1 MADAKRTIELVFEG
15 VDKTGAA
22 TQAALKN
29 TQQFAGSIQGAT
41 QPIADFT
48 FAALKFEA
56 ALLATGAAITAF
68 SVKLAG
74 DFQSAVADL
83 SKVLSETD
91 NIETYKDLALE
102 MSEAYGVAS
111 VDVLNAISNYKQA
124 GFTAEEA
131 GQLTKAGL
139 DLVIAGGIGAA
150 EAADLLVASIKGFG
164 AEASDS
170 AQIVDLLNQVS
181 NEYASSTEQLLEGF
195 SVLSPVAKAAGLSLE
210 ETIGILTPGIEVFQ
224 SGSEVANALRTSLL
238 RLVDDSAPVQEGL
251 AALGVSQRDAN
262 GELRSARDIYFDV
275 AAALQ
280 NVDENQK
287 LYIASQLV
295 GIQRSSQFLAI
306 TDGLDKTL
314 RIAGDGFNYLGSA
327 AKEVELQLATA
338 ENAAN
343 RAKESFTNLFIG
355 IGTPLLDEF
364 SGVAD
369 ALSAIFQ
376 AMGDSAKSDTGIG
389 GLVEFIESQFAGM
402 QSALETVAKNLP
414 AALEQADF
422 SGFTSGIQAITDSIG
437 ALFGGVDLSTV
448 DGLAKAITA
457 VGNAFNGL
465 SQFTAGVIDSFKPLA
480 DVFFDVGSGL
490 GDIDEAAFRSAG
502 EMAGFVTQLNLL
514 SGPAVT
520 AAAALI
526 AFNQALA
533 LGASITGVTAAL
545 GAVGGAGLLG
555 ALGSLAALG
564 AAGAAGFG
572 VGSLISDG
580 LDELTDSLTDTEES
594 LGTWLYSLV
603 NGAEETERVAALMA
617 PLPAAI
623 RDVGGAADESVGSL
637 WDLESG
643 IGRLDDEFGT
653 IADLSQYLEPLPASF
668 DAAAGSV
675 EKLGAAAEKL
685 SLEEKLAFI
694 EAQTAITTASIEA
707 DAKVAVAAF
716 ESISVSVQS
725 TGESIT
731 DLFGL
736 LGDENISKLDKLDIK
751 DQIEE
756 ENKRRQEAL
765 DLQKKLT
772 EQEIALAKARREAIS
787 RGDATITVNGDG
799 LQPHLEAFM
808 WEILQSIQV
817 RVNADGLGMLLG
829 AP

>member
-1 MADAKRTIELVFEG
+1 MADAQRTIELVFEG

-29 TQQFAGSIQGAT
+29 TQQFAGSIEAAT

-68 SVKLAG
+68 SVKLAS

-83 SKVLSETD
+83 SKVLSDTD
-91 NIETYKDLALE
+91 NIEDYKNLAIE
-102 MSEAYGVAS
+102 MSEKYGVAS

-131 GQLTKAGL
+131 GKLTKSGL
-139 DLVIAGGIGAA
+139 DLVIAGGIDAA
-150 EAADLLVASIKGFG
+150 AAADLLVASIKGFG
-164 AEASDS
+164 AEAGDS

-181 NEYASSTEQLLEGF
+181 NEYAASTTQLLEGF
-195 SVLSPVAKAAGLSLE
+195 SVLSPVAQAAGLSLQ

-280 NVDENQK
+280 GVDENQK

-343 RAKESFTNLFIG
+343 RAKESLTNLFIG

-376 AMGDSAKSDTGIG
+376 AMGDSAKTDSGIG
-389 GLVEFIESQFAGM
+389 GLVQYVEGEFAGL
-402 QSALETVAKNLP
+402 QETLETVARNIP

-422 SGFTSGIQAITDSIG
+422 SGFTRGIEAVSSSIS

-448 DGLAKAITA
+448 EGLANAITA

-465 SQFTAGVIDSFKPLA
+465 SQFSAGVIDSFKPLA
-480 DVFFDVGSGL
+480 NAFFEVGTGL
-490 GDIDEAAFRSAG
+490 GDIDESAFRSAG
-502 EMAGFVTQLNLL
+502 EMAGFVTQLNLI

-520 AAAALI
+520 AAAALV
-526 AFNQALA
+526 ALNQALSIG
-533 LGASITGVTAAL
+533 GAIGGLTAAL
-545 GAVGGAGLLG
+545 GSAGGAGLIG
-555 ALGSLAALG
+555 ALSSLAAVT
-564 AAGAAGFG
+564 AAGASGFG
-572 VGSLISDG
+572 IGMLAADG
-580 LDELTDSLTDTEES
+580 LDELTNAFTDTEES
-594 LGTWLYSLV
+594 LGTWIYSLV
-603 NGAEETERVAALMA
+603 NGAEETARVADLMA
-617 PLPAAI
+617 PLPATI
-623 RDVGGAADESVGSL
+623 RDVGSAADESVGSL
-637 WDLESG
+637 WDLDSG

-653 IADLSQYLEPLPASF
+653 IADLSGYFEKATPAIDGTAGAVTRLANSASQV
-668 DAAAGSV
+668 DIKEKIALIEGQAAIAV
-675 EKLGAAAEKL
+675 
-685 SLEEKLAFI
+685 
-694 EAQTAITTASIEA
+694 ASIEA
-707 DAKVAVAAF
+707 DARKVEAAF
-716 ESISVSVQS
+716 ESINVGIES
-725 TGESIT
+725 TGQLLS
-731 DLFGL
+731 DLFGEL
-736 LGDENISKLDKLDIK
+736 NNADNFRDKFQIE
-751 DQIEE
+751 DQIKL
-756 ENKRRQEAL
+756 ENERRAKELELQEKLTKATIAELKARQEMMRSGGAL
-765 DLQKKLT
+765 
-772 EQEIALAKARREAIS
+772 
-787 RGDATITVNGDG
+787 ITVNGDG

-808 WEILQSIQV
+808 WEILEAIQV
-817 RVNADGLGMLLG
+817 RVNADGYEMLLG
-829 AP
+829 GP

>member
-1 MADAKRTIELVFEG
+1 MADAQRTIELVFEG

-29 TQQFAGSIQGAT
+29 TQQFAGSIEAAT

-68 SVKLAG
+68 SVKLAS

-83 SKVLSETD
+83 SKVLSDTD
-91 NIETYKDLALE
+91 NIEDYKNLAIE
-102 MSEAYGVAS
+102 MSEKYGVAS

-131 GQLTKAGL
+131 GKLTKSGL
-139 DLVIAGGIGAA
+139 DLVIAGGIDAA
-150 EAADLLVASIKGFG
+150 AAADLLVASIKGFG
-164 AEASDS
+164 AEAGDS

-181 NEYASSTEQLLEGF
+181 NEYAASTTQLLEGF
-195 SVLSPVAKAAGLSLE
+195 SVLSPVAQAAGLSLQ

-280 NVDENQK
+280 GVDENQK

-343 RAKESFTNLFIG
+343 RAKESLTNLFIG

-376 AMGDSAKSDTGIG
+376 AMGDSAKTDSGIG
-389 GLVEFIESQFAGM
+389 GLVQYVEGEFAGL
-402 QSALETVAKNLP
+402 QETLETVARNIP

-422 SGFTSGIQAITDSIG
+422 SGFTRGIEAVSSSIS

-448 DGLAKAITA
+448 EGLANAITA

-465 SQFTAGVIDSFKPLA
+465 SQFSAGVIDSFKPLA
-480 DVFFDVGSGL
+480 NAFFEVGTGL
-490 GDIDEAAFRSAG
+490 GDIDESAFRSAG
-502 EMAGFVTQLNLL
+502 EMAGFVTQLNLI

-520 AAAALI
+520 AAAALV
-526 AFNQALA
+526 ALNQALGIA
-533 LGASITGVTAAL
+533 ASVGGLTTAL

-555 ALGSLAALG
+555 ALGQLAALG
-564 AAGAAGFG
+564 AAGGAGFG
-572 VGSLISDG
+572 IGTAVAGVI
-580 LDELTDSLTDTEES
+580 DEIVNATTDTDES
-594 LGTWLYSLV
+594 LGTWIYSLV
-603 NGAEETERVAALMA
+603 NGAEDIAKVEALIA
-617 PLPAAI
+617 PLPQTI
-623 RDVGGAADESVGSL
+623 RDVGGAAS
-637 WDLESG
+637 ESG
-643 IGRLDDEFGT
+643 SSYRI
-653 IADLSQYLEPLPASF
+653 Y
-668 DAAAGSV
+668 
-675 EKLGAAAEKL
+675 
-685 SLEEKLAFI
+685 
-694 EAQTAITTASIEA
+694 
-707 DAKVAVAAF
+707 
-716 ESISVSVQS
+716 
-725 TGESIT
+725 
-731 DLFGL
+731 
-736 LGDENISKLDKLDIK
+736 
-751 DQIEE
+751 
-756 ENKRRQEAL
+756 
-765 DLQKKLT
+765 
-772 EQEIALAKARREAIS
+772 
-787 RGDATITVNGDG
+787 
-799 LQPHLEAFM
+799 
-808 WEILQSIQV
+808 
-817 RVNADGLGMLLG
+817 
-829 AP
+829 